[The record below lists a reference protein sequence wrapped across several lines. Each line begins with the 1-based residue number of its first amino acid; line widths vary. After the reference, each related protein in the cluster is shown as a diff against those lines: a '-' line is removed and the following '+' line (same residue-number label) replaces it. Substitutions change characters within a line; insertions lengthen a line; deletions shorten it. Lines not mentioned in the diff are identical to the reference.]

1 MIDDA
6 QDPARPACGDVGV
19 DAPPSLGPVASS
31 AELSPDGRYRYALT
45 RTWAPGR
52 RVLWV
57 MLNPS
62 TADADTDDPTIRR
75 VVGFSRAAGFGSADV
90 ANLFAYRATI
100 PADLEAVGDPAAP
113 QDGEAELVGPRADYW
128 LDRLMTRCDAAVV
141 AWGAPRFRSGSV
153 VAAVI
158 EKRAEQVLARLLEH
172 VADVYRLGEPTLSG
186 APRHPLYLSAG
197 VTWSPIRGASPIIP
211 TPGSS
216 PDGAQTCW

>member
-6 QDPARPACGDVGV
+6 QDPARPACDVGV

-57 MLNPS
+57 MMNPS

-75 VVGFSRAAGFGSADV
+75 VVAFSRQAGFGAADV
-90 ANLFAYRATI
+90 ANLFAFRATI

-113 QDGEAELVGPRADYW
+113 QDAALALIGPRADYW
-128 LDRLMTRCDAAVV
+128 LRLLATRCDAAVL
-141 AWGAPRFRSGSV
+141 AWGAPRFRSHSV
-153 VAAVI
+153 VAGLL
-158 EKRAEQVLARLLEH
+158 ERRAEDVRDLVLERVE
-172 VADVYRLGEPTLSG
+172 DVYALGEPTLSG
-186 APRHPLYLSAG
+186 APRHPLYLPAG
-197 VTWSPIRGASPIIP
+197 ATWSRILRPPAATTHCLELP
-211 TPGSS
+211 
-216 PDGAQTCW
+216 C